1 MASDALEPGAY
12 LRHVEADG
20 YANAWLIPARGSETT
35 IEISVQY
42 TERTSEEVGE
52 LVSAALVLI
61 LAISELARLVARR
74 RRRARLADQ

>member
-20 YANAWLIPARGSETT
+20 YANAWLIPAHGSQTT

-42 TERTSEEVGE
+42 TEGTTEEVGG
-52 LVSAALVLI
+52 LVSAALALL
-61 LAISELARLVARR
+61 LASSELAC
-74 RRRARLADQ
+74 